1 MAFGFGFGFGFNGGG
16 GGGGGP
22 TLDLDFLLGTLPST
36 VTFTRSSTATYF
48 DSTGALATA
57 AIDVPRFDYNPATL
71 VLRGLLIEEQR
82 VNSIRNNTAVG
93 AVAGTPG
100 TLPTNWSSTLAGLTQ
115 TVVGTG
121 IEDGINYI
129 DIRLNGTTT
138 ATSAGIRFETTTG
151 IAVASGQT
159 WTVSTFGR
167 LVGGSATNITNFAV
181 GISGLTAGGVAT
193 TDTGSSSMTAVIN
206 SASIAITRTARALTY
221 ADATTAFAR
230 VQFIVSF
237 AVGVAIDATLR
248 IGLPQMELG
257 AFATSVIPTTGATA
271 TRAPDVA
278 TMVGANFSNWYNQSE
293 GTLNVQYVMEGVKSV
308 AAQRIAQID
317 DGTETNRIVLFL
329 TSTNTTQSTTAIA
342 SGNTGSAS
350 VNITVVAGALSKQ
363 ASAYKLNDFNM
374 GYNGTVGTTDT
385 SVDIPAAL
393 TTLRFATSTT
403 LGSVS
408 SNMWF
413 QRITYYPRRL
423 SNAELQV
430 ITT

>member
-1 MAFGFGFGFGFNGGG
+1 MSLGFGFSLPAIGSPISNGQ
-16 GGGGGP
+16 

-48 DSTGALATA
+48 TSTGALATA
-57 AIDVPRFDYNPATL
+57 AINEPRFDYNPATL

-82 VNSIRNNTAVG
+82 TNSIRNNTAVG

-100 TLPTNWSSTLAGLTQ
+100 TLPTNWSSTLSGLTQ

-138 ATSAGIRFETTTG
+138 GTSAGIRFETTTG

-206 SASIAITRTARALTY
+206 SASIARTRTARALTY

-230 VQFIVSF
+230 VQFIASF

-248 IGLPQMELG
+248 IGLPQMEQG
-257 AFATSVIPTTGATA
+257 GFATSVIPTSLATA
-271 TRAPDVA
+271 TRAPDIA
-278 TMVGANFSNWYNQSE
+278 TMTGTNFSSWYNQSE
-293 GTLNVQYVMEGVKSV
+293 GTLF
-308 AAQRIAQID
+308 AQRIQASSD
-317 DGTETNRIVLFL
+317 SVNARRVVSVSDGTSSNRIEIYQAGSGTTGANSVLAGVSDFNPSITGVPTAGSTVKAALAYSSAGKAL
-329 TSTNTTQSTTAIA
+329 TRDGLPVGTSLTVPPLSGILQMNIGAVVTNTANAT
-342 SGNTGSAS
+342 
-350 VNITVVAGALSKQ
+350 
-363 ASAYKLNDFNM
+363 YD
-374 GYNGTVGTTDT
+374 GY
-385 SVDIPAAL
+385 I
-393 TTLRFATSTT
+393 
-403 LGSVS
+403 
-408 SNMWF
+408 
-413 QRITYYPRRL
+413 QRIAYYPRRL
-423 SNAELQV
+423 SNAELQA
-430 ITT
+430 ITA

>member
-1 MAFGFGFGFGFNGGG
+1 MSFGFGFGFGFNGGG

-48 DSTGALATA
+48 GSTGALATA
-57 AIDVPRFDYNPATL
+57 AINEPRFDYNPATL
-71 VLRGLLIEEQR
+71 ALRGLLIEEQR
-82 VNSIRNNTAVG
+82 TNSIRNNTAVG

-100 TLPTNWSSTLAGLTQ
+100 TLPTNWSAALSGLTQ

-138 ATSAGIRFETTTG
+138 GTSAGIRFETTTG

-167 LVGGSATNITNFAV
+167 LVGGSAANITNFAV

-193 TDTGSSSMTAVIN
+193 TDTGSASMTAVIN

-248 IGLPQMELG
+248 IGLPQMEQG
-257 AFATSVIPTTGATA
+257 AFATSVVPTTGAAA
-271 TRAPDVA
+271 TRTADIA
-278 TMVGANFSNWYNQSE
+278 TMTGTNFSSWYNATE
-293 GTLNVQYVMEGVKSV
+293 GALNMQYIMEGVKSV
-308 AAQRIAQID
+308 GSQRVAQID
-317 DGTETNRIVLFL
+317 DGTETNRIGLFL
-329 TSTNTTQSTTAIA
+329 TSANAPQAALSIAAGNAGSVTINTP
-342 SGNTGSAS
+342 
-350 VNITVVAGALSKQ
+350 VVAGTLAKQ
-363 ASAYKLNDFNM
+363 ALAYKLNDFNE
-374 GYNGTVGTTDT
+374 GYNGAAGTTDT

-393 TTLRFATSTT
+393 TTLRFAAAATGGAT
-403 LGSVS
+403 
-408 SNMWF
+408 SNMWL
-413 QRITYYPRRL
+413 QRTTYYPRRL
-423 SNAELQV
+423 SNAELQA
-430 ITT
+430 ITA

>member
-48 DSTGALATA
+48 TSTGALATA
-57 AIDVPRFDYNPATL
+57 AIDVPRFDYDPATL
-71 VLRGLLIEEQR
+71 APKGLLIEEQR
-82 VNSIRNNTAVG
+82 TNSIRNNTNVG

-100 TLPTNWSSTLAGLTQ
+100 TLPTNWSSTLSGLTQ

-138 ATSAGIRFETTTG
+138 GTSAGIRFETPTG
-151 IAVASGQT
+151 VAVAPGQT

-167 LVGGSATNITNFAV
+167 LVGGSAANITNFAV

-206 SASIAITRTARALTY
+206 SASIARTRTARALTY

-237 AVGVAIDATLR
+237 AVGAAVDATLR

-257 AFATSVIPTTGATA
+257 AFATSVIPTSGAAA
-271 TRAPDVA
+271 TRAGDTA
-278 TMVGANFSNWYNQSE
+278 TVTGANFSSWYNQSE
-293 GTLNVQYVMEGVKSV
+293 GALNVQYVMEGVKSIG
-308 AAQRIAQID
+308 AQRIAQID
-317 DGTETNRIVLFL
+317 DGTETSRIGLFL
-329 TSTNTTQSTTAIA
+329 TSSNNPQATVAIAVGNQGNVTTTA
-342 SGNTGSAS
+342 
-350 VNITVVAGALSKQ
+350 VVVAGAVAKQ
-363 ASAYKLNDFNM
+363 AFAYKLNDFNL
-374 GYNGTVGTTDT
+374 GYNGAVGTTDT
-385 SVDIPAAL
+385 SVDIPAAM
-393 TTLRFATSTT
+393 TAMRFAAPIASAAT
-403 LGSVS
+403 
-408 SNMWF
+408 SNMWL

-423 SNAELQV
+423 SNAELQA
-430 ITT
+430 ITA

>member
-1 MAFGFGFGFGFNGGG
+1 MSFGFGFGFGFNGGG

-22 TLDLDFLLGTLPST
+22 TLDLDFLLGTLPGT

-82 VNSIRNNTAVG
+82 TNSIRNNTAVG

-100 TLPTNWSSTLAGLTQ
+100 TLPTNWSSTLSGLTQ

-138 ATSAGIRFETTTG
+138 GTSAGIRFETTTG

-167 LVGGSATNITNFAV
+167 LVGGSAANITNFAV

-206 SASIAITRTARALTY
+206 SASIARTRTARALTY

-237 AVGVAIDATLR
+237 VVGVAIDATLR
-248 IGLPQMELG
+248 IGLPQMEQG

-271 TRAPDVA
+271 TRAGDTTTV
-278 TMVGANFSNWYNQSE
+278 TGANFSSWYNQSE
-293 GTLNVQYVMEGVKSV
+293 GALNVQYVMEGVKSLG
-308 AAQRIAQID
+308 AQRIAQID
-317 DGTETNRIVLFL
+317 DGTETNRIGLFL
-329 TSTNTTQSTTAIA
+329 TSANNPQATVAIPVGNQGNVTTTAVITA
-342 SGNTGSAS
+342 NTM
-350 VNITVVAGALSKQ
+350 SKQ
-363 ASAYKLNDFNM
+363 AFAYKLNDFNI
-374 GYNGTVGTTDT
+374 GCNGVVGTTDT

-393 TTLRFATSTT
+393 TAMRFAAPVASAAT
-403 LGSVS
+403 
-408 SNMWF
+408 SNMWL
-413 QRITYYPRRL
+413 QRVIYYPRRL